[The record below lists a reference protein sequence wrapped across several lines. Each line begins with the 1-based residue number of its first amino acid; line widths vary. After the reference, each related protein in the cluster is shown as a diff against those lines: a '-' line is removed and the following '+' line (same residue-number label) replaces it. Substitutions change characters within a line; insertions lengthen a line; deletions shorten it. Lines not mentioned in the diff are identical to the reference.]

1 MKLVIIAAVM
11 AALAG
16 CASPG
21 LYNWG
26 GYEDALYASYKDP
39 AKVEA
44 LRIRLETHIAA
55 MESAG
60 QKVAPGL
67 YAELGTL
74 YYQAGARAKAAEFY
88 AKERQAWPES
98 SQLMTSLI
106 TNIQRMS
113 AAEGSTK

>member
-1 MKLVIIAAVM
+1 MKLVIIAAAL

-16 CASPG
+16 CASTG
-21 LYNWG
+21 LYDWG

-44 LRIRLETHIAA
+44 LRTKLEAHIAA

-60 QKVAPGL
+60 HKVAPGL

-74 YYQAGARAKAAEFY
+74 YYQAGARSKAAEFY

-98 SQLMTSLI
+98 GQLMTALI
-106 TNIQRMS
+106 TNIQRT
-113 AAEGSTK
+113 AAPEGTLK